1 MIHRSSELDEDA
13 NIGLRLTIVDP
24 KEDSV
29 IAVWVV
35 ILEIMDPES
44 SETKTKANGIIEDL
58 IKAYVDMGLS
68 GEKICE
74 KTVAEVR
81 NTVDLI

>member
-1 MIHRSSELDEDA
+1 
-13 NIGLRLTIVDP
+13 
-24 KEDSV
+24 
-29 IAVWVV
+29 
-35 ILEIMDPES
+35 MDPES